1 MCEEI
6 QKEKSDYEELRNKQS
21 DINQKK
27 QNILNNPQNL
37 KKIQYRN

>member
-21 DINQKK
+21 DINHKK
-27 QNILNNPQNL
+27 QNILNNQ
-37 KKIQYRN
+37 KI